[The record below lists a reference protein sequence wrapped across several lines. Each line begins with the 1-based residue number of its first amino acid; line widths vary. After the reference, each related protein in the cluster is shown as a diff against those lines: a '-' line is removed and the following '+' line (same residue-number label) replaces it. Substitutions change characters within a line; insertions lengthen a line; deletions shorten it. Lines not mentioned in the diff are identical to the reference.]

1 MKILNL
7 RIPEKLE
14 TLMTSGK
21 WNRPNK
27 KKLQLIFKSE
37 SRHPSFYDY
46 EQIIFENQ
54 GVRDEDYLESYED
67 FLGNEG
73 VGLGKIDIDKLLLI
87 GDINVGEPFGLY
99 FKDISNPILIFFN
112 EREDEDTYWEKIS
125 ESFDEF
131 WNVYITK

>member
-1 MKILNL
+1 
-7 RIPEKLE
+7 
-14 TLMTSGK
+14 MTSGK